1 MAIMVFMDFKALMD
15 LNRRSQ
21 LRDINF
27 NLVICFIFVL
37 FFLNLCSP
45 G

>member
-15 LNRRSQ
+15 LNSRSQ

-27 NLVICFIFVL
+27 IFVF
-37 FFLNLCSP
+37 FFLNLCFSD
-45 G
+45 

>member
-1 MAIMVFMDFKALMD
+1 MAVMVFMDFKALMD

-21 LRDINF
+21 FRDINF

-37 FFLNLCSP
+37 FFLNLCFP
-45 G
+45 A

>member
-15 LNRRSQ
+15 LNSRSQ

-27 NLVICFIFVL
+27 NLVICFIFVF
-37 FFLNLCSP
+37 FFLNLCFSD
-45 G
+45 